1 MAEAASHQVVTLPSP
16 ADGLEGGDIVA
27 VVGDNLRRL
36 RTRKGLSLERL
47 AKASGV
53 SRAMLGQIELG
64 RSAPTI
70 NVLWKIAR
78 SLDAPLSAFTSA
90 TGDDDVVVLRAHR
103 TKVLSSR
110 NGRFS
115 SRALFPTET
124 PRRVEFYELRIA
136 PQTVEEA
143 EGHLA
148 GTMENL
154 VVVRGSLEVAVDG
167 EHYLLDAGDAI
178 QFIADKERIGAMA
191 AGLPVHKS
199 SSGKRSRGGRK
210 EALRLSSP
218 DGTVTGEVVH
228 PAGRPPAAAEPFRVL
243 TTPLV
248 RGGEVVAAPNLAAAR
263 ELVASGLRTLPPEGL
278 DLARGG
284 PAIPT
289 NLIPARP

>member
-1 MAEAASHQVVTLPSP
+1 MTISTRPVAGPHLVSHRRNDPWRYGEPSLSEVMGDPIVHQLMSRDGLVPDEVWPLVREAQSRTREASLPVEGRGGVMAEAASHQVVTLPSP

-178 QFIADKERIGAMA
+178 QFIADKPHVYRNSG
-191 AGLPVHKS
+191 PV
-199 SSGKRSRGGRK
+199 
-210 EALRLSSP
+210 EAL
-218 DGTVTGEVVH
+218 VY
-228 PAGRPPAAAEPFRVL
+228 
-243 TTPLV
+243 LV
-248 RGGEVVAAPNLAAAR
+248 MSYTERSV
-263 ELVASGLRTLPPEGL
+263 
-278 DLARGG
+278 
-284 PAIPT
+284 
-289 NLIPARP
+289 